1 MTRTQYYTA
10 TSIDGFIADPDNS
23 LDWLFQVGAGDAA
36 ADGAAQDRFGRFF
49 AGVGAI
55 AMGSTT
61 YEWILAHEN
70 LLAEP
75 AKWRASYGDVPCW
88 VFTHRRLPLIDGA
101 NLTMTSD
108 DVRAVH
114 EQMTAA
120 AGGRNIWLAGGGDL
134 VGQFADHGLLDE
146 IQLGVAPV
154 LLGAGA
160 PLLPRRLLSARLALA
175 GVEHDDYFA
184 YLTYRVTPAAATGP
198 APQ

>member
-1 MTRTQYYTA
+1 MTSTQYYTA

-23 LDWLFQVGAGDAA
+23 LDWLFQVGAGDAGTE
-36 ADGAAQDRFGRFF
+36 GAAQDRFGRFF
-49 AGVGAI
+49 AGVGAM

-61 YEWILAHEN
+61 YEWVLAHEN
-70 LLAEP
+70 LLADP
-75 AKWRASYGDVPCW
+75 AKWGTYYGDIPCW
-88 VFTHRRLPLIDGA
+88 VFTHRRLPAIEGA

-108 DVRAVH
+108 DIRAVH

-120 AGGRNIWLAGGGDL
+120 AGGRNIWLVGGGDL

-160 PLLPRRLLSARLALA
+160 PLLPRRLLSAGLSLA

-184 YLTYRVTPAAATGP
+184 YLTYRVTPPAATGP